1 MNEEI
6 LYFFIQ
12 EKDALPL
19 YEHLEER
26 INVNFEGVKR
36 KVSKTQ
42 ISFSNRH
49 VFVIASFLKAVK
61 AKDRPKPFLTITF
74 GLPYKKESPRIAG
87 ATEAYPNRWTH
98 HVVIGNPDEL
108 DDELMG
114 WIKEAYDFSTMK

>member
-1 MNEEI
+1 MDEEI
-6 LYFFIQ
+6 LYFFLNDR
-12 EKDALPL
+12 EALPL
-19 YEHLEER
+19 YIRFEEK
-26 INVNFEGVKR
+26 IDAKFKGVTR

-49 VFVIASFLKAVK
+49 VFTIASFLKAVK

-74 GLPYKKESPRIAG
+74 GLGYQKESPRIAA

-98 HVVIGNPDEL
+98 HVVIGNRDEI

-114 WIKEAYDFSTMK
+114 WIREAYDFSAMK